1 MNPDQYGSFDSIAL
15 FNTMLGL
22 INMEK
27 NSAQQKH
34 QEVLDAKLDE
44 ILSRLTEIER
54 RLGHGIRFNK
64 DL

>member
-1 MNPDQYGSFDSIAL
+1 MNPDQYGSFDSIAM

-22 INMEK
+22 INIEE

-44 ILSRLTEIER
+44 ILSHLTEIER
-54 RLGHGIRFNK
+54 RLDHGI
-64 DL
+64 

>member
-1 MNPDQYGSFDSIAL
+1 MNPEQYGSFDSIAL

-22 INMEK
+22 INIEE

-44 ILSRLTEIER
+44 ILSHLAEIER
-54 RLGHGIRFNK
+54 RLDHGI
-64 DL
+64 

>member
-34 QEVLDAKLDE
+34 QEVLDTKLDE
-44 ILSRLTEIER
+44 ILSHLTEIER
-54 RLGHGIRFNK
+54 RLDHGI
-64 DL
+64 

>member
-34 QEVLDAKLDE
+34 QEVLDAKLEE
-44 ILSRLTEIER
+44 ILSHLTEIER
-54 RLGHGIRFNK
+54 RLDHGI
-64 DL
+64 

>member
-15 FNTMLGL
+15 FNTVLGL

-34 QEVLDAKLDE
+34 QEVLDAKLNE

-54 RLGHGIRFNK
+54 RLEHGI
-64 DL
+64 

>member
-22 INMEK
+22 INIEK

-34 QEVLDAKLDE
+34 QEVLDAKLD
-44 ILSRLTEIER
+44 
-54 RLGHGIRFNK
+54 
-64 DL
+64 

>member
-1 MNPDQYGSFDSIAL
+1 MNPDRYGSFDSIAL

-22 INMEK
+22 INIEK

-54 RLGHGIRFNK
+54 RLDHGI
-64 DL
+64 

>member
-1 MNPDQYGSFDSIAL
+1 MNPDHYGSFDSIAL

-34 QEVLDAKLDE
+34 QEALDVKIDE
-44 ILSRLTEIER
+44 ILSHLTEIER
-54 RLGHGIRFNK
+54 GLDHGI
-64 DL
+64 